1 MTVGATAVAVR
12 LLCFL
17 IRCLELVFD
26 IDSVSFVGGGGQNIL
41 TLLLLAGAMSNEL
54 SKARSNIKRIC
65 ADAD

>member
-26 IDSVSFVGGGGQNIL
+26 IDSVSFVGGEQNIL
-41 TLLLLAGAMSNEL
+41 SLLLLAGAMSNEL
-54 SKARSNIKRIC
+54 SKARSNIERIC